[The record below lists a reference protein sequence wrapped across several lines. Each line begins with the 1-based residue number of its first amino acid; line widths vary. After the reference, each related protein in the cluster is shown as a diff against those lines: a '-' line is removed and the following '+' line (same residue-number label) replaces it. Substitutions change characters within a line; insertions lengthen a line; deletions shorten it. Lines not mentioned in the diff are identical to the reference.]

1 MRPVVFRGSEM
12 MAVAAQ
18 NTKIH
23 VAIAVWQWPSYFDP
37 ATKLKG
43 IRLDHLRLEAARRPT
58 RRRPRRKPPAST

>member
-12 MAVAAQ
+12 MAVAGQ

-37 ATKLKG
+37 QQKLKG
-43 IRLDHLRLEAARRPT
+43 IRLDIANGNARRPT
-58 RRRPRRKPPAST
+58 PRRPRRKRPAST